1 MGFYKNSLLFF
12 ILPSPVFFY
21 SLLLFCDSMV
31 SWNQQDLLLQ
41 MQQKGEKYGKYF
53 EKRVI

>member
-53 EKRVI
+53 EKCVI